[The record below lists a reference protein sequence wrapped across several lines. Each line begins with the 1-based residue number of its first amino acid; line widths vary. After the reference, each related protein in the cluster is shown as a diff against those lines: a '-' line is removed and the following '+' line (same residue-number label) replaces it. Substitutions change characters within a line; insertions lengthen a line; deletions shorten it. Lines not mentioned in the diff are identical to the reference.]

1 MSSKISKVVIKRLP
15 KYLRVLENFM
25 KREIERVSSKEL
37 AIKLGSTASQVR
49 QDFNCF
55 GDFGQHGYGYKV
67 KDLYAKIKEIL
78 GLNKKYSCIVIGAGN
93 IGQAIMNYSKFL
105 TIGFNIEAIFDINPK
120 IIGLS
125 FRGVE
130 VLDVEVL
137 DNYIENNDIDIA
149 ILCIPESQVES
160 IYSIL
165 KDKVKGIWNFATVD
179 LVSSDN
185 TSIENVN
192 LNDSLFTL
200 TYFINNMN

>member
-1 MSSKISKVVIKRLP
+1 MSSKISKVVIKRMP
-15 KYLRVLENFM
+15 KYLRVLESLM
-25 KREIERVSSKEL
+25 KRDVERVSSKEL

-78 GLNKKYSCIVIGAGN
+78 GLNKKYSCIVIGSGN
-93 IGQAIMNYSKFL
+93 IGQAIMNYSKFS

-130 VLDVEVL
+130 VLDVELL
-137 DNYIENNDIDIA
+137 DKYIENNDIDIA
-149 ILCIPESQVES
+149 ILCIPESQVEY
-160 IYSIL
+160 IYDIL
-165 KDKVKGIWNFATVD
+165 KDKVNGIWNFATID
-179 LVSSDN
+179 LPSSEK
-185 TSIENVN
+185 TAVENVN

-200 TYFINNMN
+200 TYFINN